1 MGSVRESD
9 CHGEAE
15 KTDYDWTN
23 WTKWT
28 NAGDEMQLERGGETQ
43 VREIQHW
50 KEGRAN
56 EGDGG
61 QVWREQSARWRREEG
76 KLKGHS

>member
-1 MGSVRESD
+1 
-9 CHGEAE
+9 
-15 KTDYDWTN
+15 
-23 WTKWT
+23 
-28 NAGDEMQLERGGETQ
+28 MQLERGGETQ

-50 KEGRAN
+50 KEGKAN